1 MFTSNRFWILAN
13 IACTI
18 ALVIQLAHVL
28 DGFVKPTITRTW
40 EEEVSLED
48 IKFPLI
54 IKVCVIPGFNKSAV
68 HELGYES
75 VAYYLAGQSSTVL
88 CTAGQGTLTSQR

>member
-48 IKFPLI
+48 IKFPLTI
-54 IKVCVIPGFNKSAV
+54 
-68 HELGYES
+68 S
-75 VAYYLAGQSSTVL
+75 VKYQTKYSKEQLEPIEGLINTKKQNE
-88 CTAGQGTLTSQR
+88 